1 MRNHPVFDLVGSKA
15 NSKEKHRRPG
25 SLSNLLWSQLQLV
38 WGFFILLGWN
48 KCEVWWKRT
57 NKFKFN
63 KVLSVYETELLSKS
77 LNFCFFPP
85 TFTLTTSELVWTC
98 LLWTQ
103 AVLRHTGSAG
113 FEAETY
119 ASVWVLRGTFFHER
133 KRHTC
138 SKSENDSNALHA
150 LRKDSNIVVSK
161 PDKGNGV
168 VVLNRADYV
177 AKMHTTGCCV
187 TLRVGL

>member
-1 MRNHPVFDLVGSKA
+1 
-15 NSKEKHRRPG
+15 
-25 SLSNLLWSQLQLV
+25 
-38 WGFFILLGWN
+38 
-48 KCEVWWKRT
+48 
-57 NKFKFN
+57 
-63 KVLSVYETELLSKS
+63 
-77 LNFCFFPP
+77 
-85 TFTLTTSELVWTC
+85 
-98 LLWTQ
+98 
-103 AVLRHTGSAG
+103 LRHTGSAG